1 MKYRSSTF
9 ILLFITLLAFGLR
22 VYRLDAQSLW
32 WDEMYTAMQAN
43 MTLPQLIE
51 SLLADRVHTP
61 FYFLVML
68 VWGEIGRSAFILRYF
83 SIVAGVMTIPLI
95 YVTGKRLNGRSVGL
109 TAAFL
114 LAIAPFHVW
123 FSQEARMYSLL
134 TLSALAANYFLLRLL
149 QREKLGDWAAY
160 SLTLTVTLLTH
171 FLGVL
176 ILIAHYTFFSFYY
189 RYHCRQSPDRFKRW
203 FISASVA
210 GALYLGWFLAIFLI
224 SSFERAA
231 IGWIAPA
238 SWYEPLLTFLS
249 FSIGPGIDPAN
260 FLPYVA
266 FSIYVI
272 GLLAVGWFV
281 SRNRQ
286 LPTAKWLSLRLL
298 WMWLTVPLLLLTI
311 VSIDLSIPNQRFIYM
326 DRYIISLLPAFVLL
340 AAWGLVALSCQSRAP
355 RWLLP
360 LLLAAV
366 LLPTFFTWQN
376 ICCNADYARENWRA
390 AFDQIEAVDLANDL
404 FLSAPTQIV
413 PYLYYGANRVDYV
426 NLPRLLSCEYDDGE
440 LVSAHLR
447 DQCIDDILQAEVAS
461 LPADVTHV
469 WLLDSYHNNNAHGFP
484 QARNR
489 AAALAQP
496 NLYEQ
501 WFEQNYTAV
510 NQWHFTGVR
519 LTLYDLTG
527 NQ

>member
-1 MKYRSSTF
+1 
-9 ILLFITLLAFGLR
+9 
-22 VYRLDAQSLW
+22 
-32 WDEMYTAMQAN
+32 
-43 MTLPQLIE
+43 
-51 SLLADRVHTP
+51 
-61 FYFLVML
+61 
-68 VWGEIGRSAFILRYF
+68 
-83 SIVAGVMTIPLI
+83 
-95 YVTGKRLNGRSVGL
+95 
-109 TAAFL
+109 
-114 LAIAPFHVW
+114 
-123 FSQEARMYSLL
+123 MYSLL

-176 ILIAHYTFFSFYY
+176 DPDCPLHLFFLLLSVPLSSESGSFQALVYLCQ
-189 RYHCRQSPDRFKRW
+189 RCRCTLSGLV
-203 FISASVA
+203 SGHLSN
-210 GALYLGWFLAIFLI
+210 

-238 SWYEPLLTFLS
+238 SWYEPLLTLFS

-266 FSIYVI
+266 FSVYVI
-272 GLLAVGWFV
+272 GLLAVGWFG

-366 LLPTFFTWQN
+366 LLPHFLH
-376 ICCNADYARENWRA
+376 
-390 AFDQIEAVDLANDL
+390 LAKH
-404 FLSAPTQIV
+404 
-413 PYLYYGANRVDYV
+413 
-426 NLPRLLSCEYDDGE
+426 LL
-440 LVSAHLR
+440 
-447 DQCIDDILQAEVAS
+447 
-461 LPADVTHV
+461 
-469 WLLDSYHNNNAHGFP
+469 
-484 QARNR
+484 
-489 AAALAQP
+489 
-496 NLYEQ
+496 
-501 WFEQNYTAV
+501 
-510 NQWHFTGVR
+510 
-519 LTLYDLTG
+519 
-527 NQ
+527 